1 MAHVKPIL
9 LVEDDRLDS
18 MAVRRALKELGVS
31 NELMHAC
38 DGEEALT
45 LLADQ
50 RHEMPCL
57 ILLDLNM
64 PRMNGLEFLEAIRAE
79 DALKSIPIVMVSTS
93 EAQQD
98 LARSL
103 ELGAVAYVVKCP
115 DYAEF
120 RENIRVVQKYVTQAR
135 VLEGTGDRV

>member
-18 MAVRRALKELGVS
+18 MAVCRALKELGVS
-31 NELMHAC
+31 NELMCAR
-38 DGEEALT
+38 DGEEALM
-45 LLADQ
+45 LLTDQ
-50 RHEMPCL
+50 HHETPCL

-79 DALKSIPIVMVSTS
+79 NALKRIPIVMVSTS

-120 RENIRVVQKYVTQAR
+120 RESMRVVENYVTQAR
-135 VLEGTGDRV
+135 VLEGTGGRV